1 MMHHSISD
9 VRLLAQVY
17 LDAMPVSARELSLRI
32 TRSSGVTT
40 YSQKLIARLLDG
52 KSCRAES
59 LELASN
65 WFRENWPEKV
75 PWPLTAN
82 AAE

>member
-1 MMHHSISD
+1 MKHHSISD
-9 VRLLAQVY
+9 VRILARVY
-17 LDAMPVSARELSLRI
+17 LDAMPISARQLSLDI
-32 TRSSGVTT
+32 TRSDGVTT

-65 WFRENWPEKV
+65 WFQEHWPEKV
-75 PWPLTAN
+75 PWPLEVVC
-82 AAE
+82 AE